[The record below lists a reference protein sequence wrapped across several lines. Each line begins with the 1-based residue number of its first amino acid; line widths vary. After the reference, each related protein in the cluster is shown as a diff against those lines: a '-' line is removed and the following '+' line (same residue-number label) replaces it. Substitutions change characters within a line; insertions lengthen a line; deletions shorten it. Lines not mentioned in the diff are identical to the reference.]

1 MLLIQDSLSY
11 EGSVTNPRETPDRQG
26 QVRSKLRMEES
37 GTEASDLVA
46 NTHL

>member
-1 MLLIQDSLSY
+1 M
-11 EGSVTNPRETPDRQG
+11 REVLPVPGRHPTG
-26 QVRSKLRMEES
+26 KEQVRSKLRMEES